1 MLGTIKNIFKPEKIV
16 LNNGK
21 EIQPKTSVTPFVIIG
36 LILALIVAGNVTGF
50 NFETIMKRGNQFFVI
65 LKDMFPPDLNY
76 MKTVVAP
83 LIETVKISVLGSLI
97 GSFIAIP
104 FAMLCSVNINKS
116 KVVLNLVRV
125 VMSITRTLP
134 TLIIALIYMYV
145 GSEMGQEMLLR
156 TEEFSTEGASG
167 FTRVVG
173 GYLMFDQLT
182 FDEQIIGIPDARNRF
197 GIEMYDG
204 NFIFY
209 ANGVQ
214 TILLSLG
221 YIGALLYGLFYII
234 LFRNTNLVSRMC
246 IIILF
251 VMGLLESN
259 YLNPYMMLLTIIPC
273 ADYHFTRNRLR
284 V

>member
-76 MKTVVAP
+76 MKTVVTP

-125 VMSITRTLP
+125 IMSITRTLP
-134 TLIIALIYMYV
+134 TLIIALISTYIFGLGTFAGTVAISIFTFGIVAKMLYEKIETVDMGSFEAMEAVGATRVKAFVGAIMPQIMPSYLSICLYSLEINVRAAAILGYV
-145 GSEMGQEMLLR
+145 GAGGIGLILNEKIGWREDDRVGMILVMLFITVL
-156 TEEFSTEGASG
+156 
-167 FTRVVG
+167 
-173 GYLMFDQLT
+173 
-182 FDEQIIGIPDARNRF
+182 II
-197 GIEMYDG
+197 E
-204 NFIFY
+204 
-209 ANGVQ
+209 NGSKY
-214 TILLSLG
+214 IRERLG
-221 YIGALLYGLFYII
+221 
-234 LFRNTNLVSRMC
+234 
-246 IIILF
+246 
-251 VMGLLESN
+251 
-259 YLNPYMMLLTIIPC
+259 
-273 ADYHFTRNRLR
+273 
-284 V
+284 

>member
-36 LILALIVAGNVTGF
+36 LILALIVAGNITGF

-125 VMSITRTLP
+125 IMSITRTLP
-134 TLIIALIYMYV
+134 TLIIALI
-145 GSEMGQEMLLR
+145 
-156 TEEFSTEGASG
+156 STYIFGLG
-167 FTRVVG
+167 
-173 GYLMFDQLT
+173 T
-182 FDEQIIGIPDARNRF
+182 FAGTVAI
-197 GIEMYDG
+197 
-204 NFIFY
+204 
-209 ANGVQ
+209 
-214 TILLSLG
+214 
-221 YIGALLYGLFYII
+221 
-234 LFRNTNLVSRMC
+234 
-246 IIILF
+246 
-251 VMGLLESN
+251 
-259 YLNPYMMLLTIIPC
+259 
-273 ADYHFTRNRLR
+273 
-284 V
+284 